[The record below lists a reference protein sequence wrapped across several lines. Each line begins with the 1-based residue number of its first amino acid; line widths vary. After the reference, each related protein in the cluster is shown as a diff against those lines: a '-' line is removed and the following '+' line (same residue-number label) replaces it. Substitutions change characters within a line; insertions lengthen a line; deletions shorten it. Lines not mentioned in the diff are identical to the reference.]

1 MRDYS
6 KLRCKYIKKEEIR
19 KISEEF
25 RSTYWKSGSIPI
37 DMESIIEHGLR
48 LDIIPHHGISRL
60 DKIDA
65 YLKSDLTGIV
75 VDITQYMDPQGRYE
89 NRLRF
94 SFAHEI
100 GHFILH
106 NYIYM
111 EFGIDTPEEYY
122 DFVMNFPEA
131 EYRGFEWQAN
141 EFAGSLLVPRSRLLE
156 EIERCKET
164 LKERG
169 LIHLRDENRE
179 QVLVCR
185 PAWVGYSGSRMKR
198 SREGLPKN
206 GICGCKWA
214 DKMHTLKKLLN
225 YPLILI

>member
-6 KLRCKYIKKEEIR
+6 KLRCRFIKKEEIR

-25 RSTYWKSGSIPI
+25 RNAYWKSSLLPI
-37 DMESIIEHGLR
+37 DMESIIERGLR
-48 LDIIPHHGISRL
+48 LDIVPHHGISRL

-100 GHFILH
+100 GHFVLH
-106 NYIYM
+106 KYIYQ
-111 EFGIDTPEEYY
+111 EFRIDIPEEYY

-131 EYRGFEWQAN
+131 EYRSFEWQAN
-141 EFAGSLLVPRSRLLE
+141 EFAGSLLVPRNRLLE
-156 EIERCKET
+156 EIGRCKEM
-164 LKERG
+164 LKERK
-169 LIHLRDENRE
+169 LIHLWDENRS
-179 QVLVCR
+179 QVLVSMS
-185 PAWVGYSGSRMKR
+185 P
-198 SREGLPKN
+198 
-206 GICGCKWA
+206 
-214 DKMHTLKKLLN
+214 LLGRVFGVSDEAIERRITEERD
-225 YPLILI
+225 LWI